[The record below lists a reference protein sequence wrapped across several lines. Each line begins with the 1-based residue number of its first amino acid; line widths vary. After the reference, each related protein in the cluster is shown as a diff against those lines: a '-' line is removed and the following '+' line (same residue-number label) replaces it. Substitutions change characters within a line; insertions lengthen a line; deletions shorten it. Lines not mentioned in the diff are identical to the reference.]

1 MRVEAI
7 VKVELENDEKEAL
20 KQVDKIV
27 NIVFSK
33 TNGYQE
39 EIEYE
44 DDVRNMLEDL
54 YDTIKRII

>member
-1 MRVEAI
+1 MKIEGI
-7 VKVELENDEKEAL
+7 IKVELENEEKEAL

-27 NIVFSK
+27 NIIFNK
-33 TNGYQE
+33 TSGCDN

-44 DDVRNMLEDL
+44 DNVRETLEDL

>member
-1 MRVEAI
+1 MKIEGI
-7 VKVELENDEKEAL
+7 IKVELENEEKEAL

-27 NIVFSK
+27 NIIFNK
-33 TNGYQE
+33 TSDCDS

-44 DDVRNMLEDL
+44 DNVRETLEDL